1 MKTFEKIEEVS
12 IFIFIS
18 FFLLQFREETNKNKT
33 EIDVNNNSN
42 YFKNDLEEIKNNFVN
57 IKSLISQKRKP
68 EDKIDNIL
76 EKINNCDNIQ
86 IKKENEN
93 ECDNEDKEEKKETKI
108 KKKVKNKRVKKFI
121 KSIKKISKKSI
132 KIENKNID
140 SYFDKKGIKQE
151 KDSSVDNIN
160 KKFTITHDINNTKNE
175 INAKEYLNKINEEIN
190 DNFSILKNNKI
201 KYNSDFLN
209 NINEIPH
216 EIKDFYSLDT
226 KEINEKNK
234 NKYLS
239 ILKNYFVKYNSLKNI
254 AQINQINFKNKKLIY
269 IHNCFNKLKKIPSE
283 ISKKINPRNYLIK
296 DEYLIDYDKD
306 SEEEYLEQNAE
317 DIIQSNDFEDE
328 EEDIYSFSQQE
339 IKDFLVSDFHLS
351 QSELSDYDVIDQRR
365 LFQKSKSKLIGIK
378 SFLNIRK
385 NYIKPVLIDFTKQQ
399 GNDKIML
406 LSKKLTI
413 GLLNFNNYENNDYEN
428 GETFPISFKKKINDN
443 KGTQNSIKYHFK
455 EIIKRIHGSY
465 DTKEHLINE
474 LNQKYVDISKN
485 ILNNFFKDKCMKVHK
500 KYWIVKEETLHQF
513 NLNLD
518 EMEKIKTENYNKY
531 KEKEEKKAKELEII
545 IQKDEI
551 IHSKKETTDIEIN
564 ITDSKDK
571 ENIFEITKPQKLDK
585 ILINTKE
592 YEGFTIEVLDSESN
606 DSNKNELLDNIS
618 DSKPIIDLRQ
628 NEDDNLIIAIEKND
642 KIKSIKKEKKNCKK
656 KDNIFDDEYNFDLHA
671 NKRKSNRIK
680 RNNDLKKNNKNDK
693 VGKIGKIERKIRIED
708 NSSEESK
715 SKSKNKKRNINRKKN
730 GNNKSIK
737 EYFYIK
743 EK

>member
-1 MKTFEKIEEVS
+1 M
-12 IFIFIS
+12 
-18 FFLLQFREETNKNKT
+18 NKNKT
-33 EIDVNNNSN
+33 EIDINNNSK
-42 YFKNDLEEIKNNFVN
+42 YFKNDLEEIKNNFVK

-86 IKKENEN
+86 IKKENGN
-93 ECDNEDKEEKKETKI
+93 ECDDEDKKEKKETKN

-121 KSIKKISKKSI
+121 KSVKKISKKSI

-151 KDSSVDNIN
+151 KDNSVDNNNIN
-160 KKFTITHDINNTKNE
+160 KKFIVSHDTNSTKKE

-190 DNFSILKNNKI
+190 DNFSILRSNKI
-201 KYNSDFLN
+201 KYNSDFLK

-226 KEINEKNK
+226 KEINEKDK
-234 NKYLS
+234 NKYIS
-239 ILKNYFVKYNSLKNI
+239 MLKNYFIKNNSLKNI
-254 AQINQINFKNKKLIY
+254 PQNNQINIKNKKLIY
-269 IHNCFNKLKKIPSE
+269 IHNCFNKIKKIPSE

-306 SEEEYLEQNAE
+306 SEEEYLEKSAE
-317 DIIQSNDFEDE
+317 DILQSNDLEDE
-328 EEDIYSFSQQE
+328 EEDIYNFSQQE
-339 IKDFLVSDFHLS
+339 VKDFLVSDFHLS

-385 NYIKPVLIDFTKQQ
+385 NYIKPILIDFTKQQ
-399 GNDKIML
+399 SHDKIIL

-413 GLLNFNNYENNDYEN
+413 GLLNCNNDENNDYEN
-428 GETFPISFKKKINDN
+428 GEMFPIAFKKKINDY
-443 KGTQNSIKYHFK
+443 KGIQNSIKNHFQ
-455 EIIKRIHGSY
+455 EIIKKIHGSY

-474 LNQKYVDISKN
+474 LNQKYDDISKN
-485 ILNNFFKDKCMKVHK
+485 ILNNFFKDKCLKVQK

-531 KEKEEKKAKELEII
+531 KEKEEKKEKELEII

-551 IHSKKETTDIEIN
+551 LHSKKEATDIEIN
-564 ITDSKDK
+564 INNSKEK
-571 ENIFEITKPQKLDK
+571 ENIFEITKTQVLDK

-592 YEGFTIEVLDSESN
+592 YERFTIEVLDSDSN
-606 DSNKNELLDNIS
+606 ASNKNELIDNIS

-628 NEDDNLIIAIEKND
+628 NEDDNLIIAIENND
-642 KIKSIKKEKKNCKK
+642 KIESPKKKKKK
-656 KDNIFDDEYNFDLHA
+656 DKTKDNIFDDEYNFDLHT
-671 NKRKSNRIK
+671 NKRKAKRIK
-680 RNNDLKKNNKNDK
+680 RNNDLSKINKNDK

-708 NSSEESK
+708 NSSDE
-715 SKSKNKKRNINRKKN
+715 SKNKKKSKRRNNYKKKK
-730 GNNKSIK
+730 GNNKSIN